1 MAIDHSGNRHGTPF
15 VILKMASYDDKNQCM
30 IAMLR
35 ECGLAHR
42 TNIFALGELLEHVLS
57 LPMNSSLASD
67 YAAEFNEKLQSI
79 LADERFK
86 ETIGAYLNSNSTI
99 NHLLRFL
106 QVQFVAISRMELKS
120 GFLSLE
126 NFKAALSRIQRQPK
140 QECIKEYKSMH
151 ESFPTSDYY
160 AQNVCLWAFQHH
172 LQSEIICSTNN
183 RGHSQSIEFRQVRLL
198 ISYAEL
204 QQGLKSYHSCPRRHS
219 SKTNG
224 SLKSEHLYRNNVD
237 G

>member
-1 MAIDHSGNRHGTPF
+1 MVNYEFSY
-15 VILKMASYDDKNQCM
+15 ILVMQIVGA
-30 IAMLR
+30 R
-35 ECGLAHR
+35 P
-42 TNIFALGELLEHVLS
+42 IFANELKS
-57 LPMNSSLASD
+57 CSD
-67 YAAEFNEKLQSI
+67 YAAEFSEKLRGI

-86 ETIGAYLNSNSTI
+86 ETVGAYLNSNSTI

-106 QVQFVAISRMELKS
+106 QVQFVAISHMELKS

-140 QECIKEYKSMH
+140 QECIKDCSILELSILVCMKRLEVKEQNSYNFSSVMKEYKSMH

-160 AQNVCLWAFQHH
+160 AQNFCLWICINIDETSAFQHH

-198 ISYAEL
+198 ISHAEL
-204 QQGLKSYHSCPRRHS
+204 QQGLKSYHSCPRS
-219 SKTNG
+219 YCQNSICF
-224 SLKSEHLYRNNVD
+224 
-237 G
+237 